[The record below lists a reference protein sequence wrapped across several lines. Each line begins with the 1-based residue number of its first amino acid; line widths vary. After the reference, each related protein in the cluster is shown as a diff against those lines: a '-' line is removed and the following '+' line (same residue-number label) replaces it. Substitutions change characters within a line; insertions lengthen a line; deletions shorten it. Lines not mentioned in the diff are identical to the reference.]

1 VLRENLITPQRAT
14 KKSKKV
20 KTSHASKKKVKRA
33 IIEPEPDIFEKVS
46 QSKIDAA
53 VKNLADL
60 TGDGEERQLLMN
72 LQESGWNAPQSRAI
86 INMAK
91 KETN

>member
-1 VLRENLITPQRAT
+1 
-14 KKSKKV
+14 
-20 KTSHASKKKVKRA
+20 
-33 IIEPEPDIFEKVS
+33 VS

-60 TGDGEERQLLMN
+60 TGDVEERQLLMN
-72 LQESGWNAPQSRAI
+72 LQEAGWNAPQSRAI

-91 KETN
+91 KERD

>member
-1 VLRENLITPQRAT
+1 
-14 KKSKKV
+14 
-20 KTSHASKKKVKRA
+20 VKRV

-60 TGDGEERQLLMN
+60 TSDGDERQLLMN
-72 LQESGWNAPQSRAI
+72 LQEDGWNAPQSRAI

-91 KETN
+91 KARN